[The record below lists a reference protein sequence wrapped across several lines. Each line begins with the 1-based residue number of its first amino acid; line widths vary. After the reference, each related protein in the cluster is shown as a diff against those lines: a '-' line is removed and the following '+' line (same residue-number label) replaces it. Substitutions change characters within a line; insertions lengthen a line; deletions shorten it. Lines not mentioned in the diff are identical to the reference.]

1 MRQSTR
7 LASVVLAE
15 PQLFQFDSIAAGGVS
30 CASVDGGAHQFG
42 NSVWQFGSV
51 IWFGNLVWQFCSA
64 F

>member
-42 NSVWQFGSV
+42 NSVWQFGLA
-51 IWFGNLVWQFCSA
+51 ILFGILIQHLD
-64 F
+64 